1 MPYCVDAIVVVIP
14 AGMSDLMETERDP
27 VQRRAVPWVV
37 AKNDTDSTYHKN
49 LHAQMVARSIC

>member
-1 MPYCVDAIVVVIP
+1 VDAIVVVIP

-49 LHAQMVARSIC
+49 PHAQMVARSIC